1 MAYNP
6 LADYNVRDPLGTS
19 PATRLATALA
29 GTSYQKK
36 RATGAA
42 DRQRY
47 DINRGVPDA
56 LHKLNTGYAR
66 RGLQDSG
73 LRNRGLINYFENLY
87 TALGDTDMALQDA
100 LFNLTAENVGAYNEY
115 FGSAYG
121 RDFDAA
127 AVVRLVLLRSERL
140 VTDDS

>member
-29 GTSYQKK
+29 GTTYQKK
-36 RATGAA
+36 RAMGTA

-47 DINRGVPDA
+47 DINRAIPDT

-87 TALGDTDMALQDA
+87 TTLGDTDMALQDT
-100 LFNLTAENVGAYNEY
+100 LFDLTAQNVGAYNEY

-127 AVVRLVLLRSERL
+127 ADRAARASQIREA
-140 VTDDS
+140 SY

>member
-6 LADYNVRDPLGTS
+6 LADFNVRDPLGTS

-36 RATGAA
+36 RARSGA

-47 DINRGVPDA
+47 DINRAIPDT

-87 TALGDTDMALQDA
+87 TTLGDTDMALQDT
-100 LFNLTAENVGAYNEY
+100 LFDLTAQNVGAYNEY

-127 AVVRLVLLRSERL
+127 ADRAERAAQIREA
-140 VTDDS
+140 SY

>member
-36 RATGAA
+36 RARSGA

-47 DINRGVPDA
+47 DINRAIPDT

-87 TALGDTDMALQDA
+87 TTLGDTDMALQDA

-127 AVVRLVLLRSERL
+127 ADRAERAAQIREA
-140 VTDDS
+140 SY

>member
-29 GTSYQKK
+29 GTTYQKK
-36 RATGAA
+36 RAMGTA
-42 DRQRY
+42 DRQKE
-47 DINRGVPDA
+47 DINRGVPDT

-73 LRNRGLINYFENLY
+73 LRNRGLTNYFENLY
-87 TALGDTDMALQDA
+87 TTLGDTDMALQDA

-127 AVVRLVLLRSERL
+127 ADRAERA
-140 VTDDS
+140 TQIREASY

>member
-29 GTSYQKK
+29 GTTYQKK
-36 RATGAA
+36 RAMGTA

-47 DINRGVPDA
+47 DINRGVPDT

-73 LRNRGLINYFENLY
+73 LRNRGLTNYFENLY

-127 AVVRLVLLRSERL
+127 ADRAERA
-140 VTDDS
+140 TQIREASY

>member
-29 GTSYQKK
+29 GTTYQKK
-36 RATGAA
+36 RARSGA

-73 LRNRGLINYFENLY
+73 LRNRGLTNYFENLY

-115 FGSAYG
+115 FGTAYG
-121 RDFDAA
+121 REFDAMQDRAERA
-127 AVVRLVLLRSERL
+127 AQIREASY
-140 VTDDS
+140 

>member
-1 MAYNP
+1 M
-6 LADYNVRDPLGTS
+6 ADYNMRDPLGTS

-29 GTSYQKK
+29 GTTYQKK

-47 DINRGVPDA
+47 DINRAIPDT

-73 LRNRGLINYFENLY
+73 LRRRGLANYFENLDTY
-87 TALGDTDMALQDA
+87 MGDTEMSLQDA
-100 LFNLTAENVGAYNEY
+100 LFDLTAQNVDAYNQY
-115 FGSAYG
+115 FGSSYG

-127 AVVRLVLLRSERL
+127 ADRAARATQIREASY
-140 VTDDS
+140 

>member
-29 GTSYQKK
+29 GTTYQKK
-36 RATGAA
+36 RAMGTA

-73 LRNRGLINYFENLY
+73 LRNRGLTNYFENLY
-87 TALGDTDMALQDA
+87 TTLGDTDMALQDA

-127 AVVRLVLLRSERL
+127 ADRAERA
-140 VTDDS
+140 TQIREASY

>member
-1 MAYNP
+1 M
-6 LADYNVRDPLGTS
+6 ADYNMRDPLGTS

-29 GTSYQKK
+29 GTTYQKK

-47 DINRGVPDA
+47 DINRAIPDT

-87 TALGDTDMALQDA
+87 TTLGDTDMALQDT
-100 LFNLTAENVGAYNEY
+100 LFDLTAQNVGAYNEY

-127 AVVRLVLLRSERL
+127 ADRAERAAQIREA
-140 VTDDS
+140 SY

>member
-29 GTSYQKK
+29 GTTYQKK
-36 RATGAA
+36 RAMGTA

-47 DINRGVPDA
+47 DINKAIPDT

-73 LRNRGLINYFENLY
+73 LRNRGLTNYFENLY
-87 TALGDTDMALQDA
+87 TTLGDTDMALQDA

-127 AVVRLVLLRSERL
+127 ADRAARATQIREASY
-140 VTDDS
+140 

>member
-1 MAYNP
+1 M
-6 LADYNVRDPLGTS
+6 ADYNMRDPLGTS

-36 RATGAA
+36 RARSGA

-47 DINRGVPDA
+47 DINRGVPDT

-87 TALGDTDMALQDA
+87 TTLGDTDMALQDT
-100 LFNLTAENVGAYNEY
+100 LFDLTAQNVGAYNEY

-127 AVVRLVLLRSERL
+127 ADRAARASQIREA
-140 VTDDS
+140 SY

>member
-29 GTSYQKK
+29 GTTYQKK
-36 RATGAA
+36 RATGTA

-47 DINRGVPDA
+47 DINKAIPDT

-73 LRNRGLINYFENLY
+73 LRNRGLANYFENLY
-87 TALGDTDMALQDA
+87 TTLGDTDMALQDT
-100 LFNLTAENVGAYNEY
+100 LFDLTAQNVGAYNEY

-127 AVVRLVLLRSERL
+127 ADRAARASQIREA
-140 VTDDS
+140 SY

>member
-6 LADYNVRDPLGTS
+6 MTDFNMRDPLGTS

-29 GTSYQKK
+29 GTTLQERLARNK
-36 RATGAA
+36 AA
-42 DRQRY
+42 RQEY
-47 DINRGVPDA
+47 DVTKGIPDT

-73 LRNRGLINYFENLY
+73 LRRRGLANYFENLDTY
-87 TALGDTDMALQDA
+87 MGDTEMSLQDA
-100 LFNLTAENVGAYNEY
+100 LFDLTAQNVDAYNQY
-115 FGSAYG
+115 FGSSYG

-127 AVVRLVLLRSERL
+127 ADRAARATQIREASY
-140 VTDDS
+140 

>member
-29 GTSYQKK
+29 GTTYQKK
-36 RATGAA
+36 RAMGTA

-47 DINRGVPDA
+47 DINRGVPDT

-73 LRNRGLINYFENLY
+73 LRNRGLTNYFENLY
-87 TALGDTDMALQDA
+87 TTLGDTDMALQDA

-127 AVVRLVLLRSERL
+127 ADRAERA
-140 VTDDS
+140 TQIREASY

>member
-29 GTSYQKK
+29 GTTYQKK
-36 RATGAA
+36 RARSGA

-47 DINRGVPDA
+47 DINRAIPDT

-87 TALGDTDMALQDA
+87 TTLGDTDMALQDA

-127 AVVRLVLLRSERL
+127 ADRAERAAQIREA
-140 VTDDS
+140 SY

>member
-6 LADYNVRDPLGTS
+6 LADFNVRDPLGTS

-29 GTSYQKK
+29 GTTYQKK
-36 RATGAA
+36 RAMGTA

-47 DINRGVPDA
+47 DNNRAIPDT

-87 TALGDTDMALQDA
+87 TTLGDTDMALQDT
-100 LFNLTAENVGAYNEY
+100 LFDLTAQNVGAYNEF

-127 AVVRLVLLRSERL
+127 ADRAARAAQIREASY
-140 VTDDS
+140 

>member
-6 LADYNVRDPLGTS
+6 MADYNMRDPLGTS

-29 GTSYQKK
+29 GTTYQKK

-47 DINRGVPDA
+47 DINRAIPDT

-87 TALGDTDMALQDA
+87 TTLGDTDMALQDT
-100 LFNLTAENVGAYNEY
+100 LFDLTAQNVGAYNEY

-127 AVVRLVLLRSERL
+127 ADRAERAAQIREA
-140 VTDDS
+140 SY

>member
-6 LADYNVRDPLGTS
+6 LADFNVRDPLGTS

-29 GTSYQKK
+29 GTTYQKK
-36 RATGAA
+36 RARSGA

-47 DINRGVPDA
+47 DINRAIPDT

-87 TALGDTDMALQDA
+87 TTLGDTDMALQDT
-100 LFNLTAENVGAYNEY
+100 LFDLTAQNVGAYNEY

-127 AVVRLVLLRSERL
+127 ADRAARAAQIREASY
-140 VTDDS
+140 

>member
-29 GTSYQKK
+29 GTTYQKK
-36 RATGAA
+36 RARSGA

-73 LRNRGLINYFENLY
+73 LRRRGLADYFENVY
-87 TALGDTDMALQDA
+87 GTLGDTEMGLQDA

-127 AVVRLVLLRSERL
+127 ADRAARATQIREASY
-140 VTDDS
+140 

>member
-29 GTSYQKK
+29 GTTYQKK
-36 RATGAA
+36 RAMGTA

-47 DINRGVPDA
+47 DINRGVPDT

-73 LRNRGLINYFENLY
+73 LRNRGLTNYFENLY

-127 AVVRLVLLRSERL
+127 ADRAARASQIREA
-140 VTDDS
+140 SY

>member
-29 GTSYQKK
+29 GTTYQKK
-36 RATGAA
+36 RAMGTA

-47 DINRGVPDA
+47 DINRGVPDT

-73 LRNRGLINYFENLY
+73 LRNRGLTNYFENLY
-87 TALGDTDMALQDA
+87 TTLGDTDMALQDA

-127 AVVRLVLLRSERL
+127 ADRAARATQIREASY
-140 VTDDS
+140 

>member
-29 GTSYQKK
+29 GTTYQKK

-73 LRNRGLINYFENLY
+73 LRNRGLTNYFENLY
-87 TALGDTDMALQDA
+87 TTLGDTDMALQDA

-127 AVVRLVLLRSERL
+127 ADRAARATQIREASY
-140 VTDDS
+140 

>member
-6 LADYNVRDPLGTS
+6 LADFNVRDPLGTS

-36 RATGAA
+36 RARSGA

-47 DINRGVPDA
+47 DINRAIPDT

-87 TALGDTDMALQDA
+87 TTLGDTDMALQDT
-100 LFNLTAENVGAYNEY
+100 LFDLTAQNVGAYNEY

-127 AVVRLVLLRSERL
+127 ADRAARAAQIREASY
-140 VTDDS
+140 

>member
-6 LADYNVRDPLGTS
+6 MTDFNMRDPLGTS

-29 GTSYQKK
+29 GTTLQERLARNK
-36 RATGAA
+36 AA
-42 DRQRY
+42 RQEY
-47 DINRGVPDA
+47 DVTKGIPDT

-73 LRNRGLINYFENLY
+73 LRRRGLANYFENLDTY
-87 TALGDTDMALQDA
+87 MGDTEMGLQDA
-100 LFNLTAENVGAYNEY
+100 LFNLTAENVGAYNEF

-127 AVVRLVLLRSERL
+127 ADRAARATQIREASY
-140 VTDDS
+140 

>member
-47 DINRGVPDA
+47 DINRAIPDT

-73 LRNRGLINYFENLY
+73 LRNRGLTNYFENLY

-127 AVVRLVLLRSERL
+127 ADRAARASQIREA
-140 VTDDS
+140 SY

>member
-29 GTSYQKK
+29 GTTYQKK

-47 DINRGVPDA
+47 NINRGVPDA

-73 LRNRGLINYFENLY
+73 LRNRGLTNYFENLY
-87 TALGDTDMALQDA
+87 TTLGDTDMALQDA

-127 AVVRLVLLRSERL
+127 ADRAERA
-140 VTDDS
+140 TQIREASY

>member
-36 RATGAA
+36 RARSGA

-47 DINRGVPDA
+47 DINRAIPDT

-87 TALGDTDMALQDA
+87 TTLGDTDMALQDT
-100 LFNLTAENVGAYNEY
+100 LFDLTAQNVGAYNEY

-127 AVVRLVLLRSERL
+127 ADRAARASQIREA
-140 VTDDS
+140 SY

>member
-6 LADYNVRDPLGTS
+6 LADYNVRGPLGTS

-29 GTSYQKK
+29 GTTYQKK

-73 LRNRGLINYFENLY
+73 LRNRGLTNYFENLY
-87 TALGDTDMALQDA
+87 TTLGDTDMALQDA

-127 AVVRLVLLRSERL
+127 ADRAERA
-140 VTDDS
+140 TQIREASY

>member
-36 RATGAA
+36 RARSGA

-47 DINRGVPDA
+47 DINRAIPDT

-87 TALGDTDMALQDA
+87 TTLGDTDMALQDT
-100 LFNLTAENVGAYNEY
+100 LFDLTAQNVGAYNEY

-127 AVVRLVLLRSERL
+127 ADRAERAAQIREA
-140 VTDDS
+140 SY

>member
-29 GTSYQKK
+29 GTTYQKK
-36 RATGAA
+36 RAMGTA

-47 DINRGVPDA
+47 DINKAIPDT

-73 LRNRGLINYFENLY
+73 LRNRGLTNYFENLY
-87 TALGDTDMALQDA
+87 TTLGDTDMALQDA

-127 AVVRLVLLRSERL
+127 ADRAERA
-140 VTDDS
+140 TQIREASY

>member
-29 GTSYQKK
+29 GTTYQKQ

-73 LRNRGLINYFENLY
+73 LRNRGLTNYFENLY
-87 TALGDTDMALQDA
+87 TTLGDTDMALQDA

-127 AVVRLVLLRSERL
+127 ADRAERA
-140 VTDDS
+140 TQIREASY

>member
-29 GTSYQKK
+29 GTTYQKK
-36 RATGAA
+36 RAMGTA

-47 DINRGVPDA
+47 DINRGVPDT

-73 LRNRGLINYFENLY
+73 LRNRGLTNYFENLY

-127 AVVRLVLLRSERL
+127 ADRAARATQIREASY
-140 VTDDS
+140 

>member
-6 LADYNVRDPLGTS
+6 LADFNVRDPLGTS

-29 GTSYQKK
+29 GTTYQKK
-36 RATGAA
+36 RAMSTA

-47 DINRGVPDA
+47 DINKAIPDT

-87 TALGDTDMALQDA
+87 TTLGDTDMALQDA

-127 AVVRLVLLRSERL
+127 ADRAERAAQIREA
-140 VTDDS
+140 SY

>member
-29 GTSYQKK
+29 GTTYQKK
-36 RATGAA
+36 RAMGTA

-73 LRNRGLINYFENLY
+73 LRNRGLTNYFENLY

-127 AVVRLVLLRSERL
+127 ADRAARATQIREASY
-140 VTDDS
+140 

>member
-29 GTSYQKK
+29 GTTYQKK
-36 RATGAA
+36 RARSGA

-47 DINRGVPDA
+47 DINRAIPDT

-87 TALGDTDMALQDA
+87 TTLGDTDMALQDT
-100 LFNLTAENVGAYNEY
+100 LFDLTAQNVGAYNEY

-127 AVVRLVLLRSERL
+127 ADRAARAAQIREASY
-140 VTDDS
+140 